1 MKTKIGMISI
11 LLMMFMLAFQAGAQE
26 KDKED
31 DVFYV
36 VDELPVFPGG
46 EEALR
51 NWLAENIRYP
61 EEAKSDSIQ
70 GKVYVTFVINEQ
82 GKVTETKLARGASPA
97 LDKEALRVVKEM
109 PAWQPGKHKGKEVKV
124 SYTVPID
131 FKLE

>member
-1 MKTKIGMISI
+1 MKTRIFMIPV
-11 LLMMFMLAFQAGAQE
+11 LFMLLVLVFSAKAQE
-26 KDKED
+26 KDKKD

-61 EEAKSDSIQ
+61 GEAKADSIQ
-70 GKVYVTFVINEQ
+70 GKVYVTFIVDEQ
-82 GKVTETKLARGASPA
+82 GKVTDSKLARGASPA
-97 LDKEALRVVKEM
+97 LDKEALRVVNAM
-109 PAWQPGKHKGKEVKV
+109 PAWKPGKHKGKEVKV
-124 SYTVPID
+124 SYTVPIS

>member
-1 MKTKIGMISI
+1 MKTRIFMIPV
-11 LLMMFMLAFQAGAQE
+11 LFMLLALAFPAEAQE

-61 EEAKSDSIQ
+61 GEAKADSIQ
-70 GKVYVTFVINEQ
+70 GKVYVTFIVDEQ
-82 GKVTETKLARGASPA
+82 GKVTDSKLARGASPA
-97 LDKEALRVVKEM
+97 LDEEALRVVNAM
-109 PAWQPGKHKGKEVKV
+109 PAWKPGKHKGKEVKV
-124 SYTVPID
+124 SYTVPIS

>member
-1 MKTKIGMISI
+1 MKAQIGMISI
-11 LLMMFMLAFQAGAQE
+11 FFMMFLPAFQAEAQE
-26 KDKED
+26 KDKKD

-51 NWLAENIRYP
+51 NWLSENIRYP
-61 EEAKSDSIQ
+61 EEAKADSIQ

-109 PAWQPGKHKGKEVKV
+109 PVWKPGKHKGKEVKV
-124 SYTVPID
+124 SFTVPID